1 MISIY
6 QSVHNN
12 PLATTS
18 QYLSENIW
26 KSFDMWTAVEETN
39 TEVILAVMTTT
50 YNNRVVK
57 IMPEKKIQAH
67 MQFEPMT
74 SVIPVSVPSTFFIH
88 ALSFLSALWCER
100 LCTESVKAMAFTL
113 SMIPSHFWSWKK
125 EQCIEVY

>member
-1 MISIY
+1 M
-6 QSVHNN
+6 N
-12 PLATTS
+12 
-18 QYLSENIW
+18 
-26 KSFDMWTAVEETN
+26 
-39 TEVILAVMTTT
+39 TT

-74 SVIPVSVPSTFFIH
+74 SAIPVSFPSTFFIH

-113 SMIPSHFWSWKK
+113 SMIPSHF
-125 EQCIEVY
+125 